1 MANIKFIQ
9 NAGLGDI
16 MFLEPIARQLYLEGH
31 EIYWDTVDI
40 YADTEDYIP
49 YINWNVKKDSYD
61 KEYNFQFLKMA
72 DYNCRIMEAKYQY
85 GGLPFETWKTFNYN
99 RDFGKEQALIKIL
112 KEHIPSY
119 EKFDITKPYR
129 LIHNEYATYQECNI
143 NIEENP
149 DILNIYIQ
157 PIEGFS
163 LFDWSTIIEHATEIH
178 AVSTSSL
185 FLFEK
190 LELFNNPELCLY
202 ARHNDPEL
210 YETKY
215 LTSKNWKFINY
226 TG

>member
-1 MANIKFIQ
+1 MDIKFIQ

-40 YADTEDYIP
+40 YDNMDYYIP
-49 YINWNVKKDSYD
+49 YVRWNMNPESYD

-85 GGLPFETWKTFNYN
+85 GGLPFDQWKTFHYN
-99 RDFGKEQALIKIL
+99 RHFTSEQALINKL
-112 KEHIPSY
+112 GL
-119 EKFDITKPYR
+119 DINQPYR
-129 LIHNEYATYQECNI
+129 LIHNEYATGCEFKVNI
-143 NIEENP
+143 PENP
-149 DILNIYIQ
+149 DIQNVYIK
-157 PIEGFS
+157 PTDHFS

-190 LELFNNPELCLY
+190 LELFNDPELCLY

-210 YETKY
+210 DETKY
-215 LTSKNWKFINY
+215 LCSKNWKFINY
-226 TG
+226 IG

>member
-16 MFLEPIARQLYLEGH
+16 MFLEPIARKLYLEGH

-40 YADTEDYIP
+40 YADIEDYIP
-49 YINWNVKKDSYD
+49 YINWNVKKESYD

-85 GGLPFETWKTFNYN
+85 GGLPFETWKSFHYDRNI
-99 RDFGKEQALIKIL
+99 FKERELTKALDL
-112 KEHIPSY
+112 
-119 EKFDITKPYR
+119 DINEPYR
-129 LIHNEYATYQECNI
+129 LIHNEYATGSEFKV
-143 NIEENP
+143 
-149 DILNIYIQ
+149 DISGSLDIRNVFIKPTEY
-157 PIEGFS
+157 FS
-163 LFDWSTIIEHATEIH
+163 LFDWSTIIENANEIH

-190 LELFNNPELCLY
+190 LHLINDPELVLY

-215 LTSKNWKFINY
+215 LTTKNWDFVNY
-226 TG
+226 G

>member
-16 MFLEPIARQLYLEGH
+16 LFLEPIARQLYLEGH
-31 EIYWDTVDI
+31 EIYWDIVDI
-40 YADTEDYIP
+40 YADIEDYIP
-49 YINWNVKKDSYD
+49 YINWNVKAESYD

-85 GGLPFETWKTFNYN
+85 GGLPFDQWKTFHYD
-99 RDFGKEQALIKIL
+99 RHIAKEKQLIAKL
-112 KEHIPSY
+112 GL
-119 EKFDITKPYR
+119 DINQPYR
-129 LIHNEYATYQECNI
+129 LIHDEYATGCEFKVNI
-143 NIEENP
+143 SGSANIK
-149 DILNIYIQ
+149 NIWLK
-157 PIEGFS
+157 PVEGFS

-190 LELFNNPELCLY
+190 LELFNDPELCLY

-215 LTSKNWKFINY
+215 LCSKNWKFINY